1 MLNNF
6 FNNILILRSV
16 SPLVADG
23 IVLQGHKC
31 PTLIGLGTKNGKN
44 KM

>member
-6 FNNILILRSV
+6 FNNILMPRSV
-16 SPLVADG
+16 SPLVGWQNSA
-23 IVLQGHKC
+23 LRLKY
-31 PTLIGLGTKNGKN
+31 PALIGLGTKSSKN